1 MPVGACEKSRQG
13 RTIKGRERERRN
25 KRRGFRDHMCVCQST
40 KLQLQDIQ
48 DGDHLNTFYT
58 CRENT
63 FGIPQC

>member
-1 MPVGACEKSRQG
+1 MPVKSLDREEQLKAGKEKG
-13 RTIKGRERERRN
+13 EIKEEDSGIT
-25 KRRGFRDHMCVCQST
+25 CVCQST